1 MYTIISS
8 PVPGRRYSIIL
19 HDLIDDVFK
28 MDDMTPLSVFLT
40 EPQLFFCY
48 FFFFLWL
55 AAWRFT
61 FLLLHGVHLSC
72 DVIDFERDVRLS
84 ENVES
89 TDEDRGSGRLFLGCL
104 PGIKRASTETS

>member
-1 MYTIISS
+1 
-8 PVPGRRYSIIL
+8 
-19 HDLIDDVFK
+19 

-40 EPQLFFCY
+40 EPQLFFGLLLL
-48 FFFFLWL
+48 FFLNG
-55 AAWRFT
+55 WRFT